1 MKTTKKLLL
10 TLTGFA
16 LPVISASLVVSCGSK
31 ETLNEFAKD
40 FVLGAAGRDNY
51 NKDTKTLDL
60 SKTNLEIIP
69 AGAFSAQALHGLFL
83 NTSEQANV
91 APEFAYAPGIFNVKE
106 NKINIDK
113 IILPGTLKVIEKGA
127 FEGLGLKEIE
137 FDISSSNLTKIEED
151 AFKDNKLKTI
161 VLPSSITEIKERAF
175 YNNQITSINLE
186 VATNLKRL
194 SGGVLAKN
202 QLTNIN
208 LVNINTIDQS
218 ALALNKFTSLELHQD
233 LSRVSERLFWFV
245 GEVEVVNVVNLT
257 VQNAELKTL
266 LKEALTKN
274 EKLYYTIND

>member
-1 MKTTKKLLL
+1 M
-10 TLTGFA
+10 
-16 LPVISASLVVSCGSK
+16 
-31 ETLNEFAKD
+31 
-40 FVLGAAGRDNY
+40 
-51 NKDTKTLDL
+51 
-60 SKTNLEIIP
+60 
-69 AGAFSAQALHGLFL
+69 
-83 NTSEQANV
+83 

-127 FEGLGLKEIE
+127 FEGLGLKEIK

-175 YNNQITSINLE
+175 YNNQIASINLE

-233 LSRVSERLFWFV
+233 LSRVSERLF
-245 GEVEVVNVVNLT
+245 
-257 VQNAELKTL
+257 
-266 LKEALTKN
+266 
-274 EKLYYTIND
+274 